1 MIYCGFVDGCGAI
14 ALNGRQRYKCK
25 GCSHYFSVKKPIRHK
40 SNETKQMAIKMYLE
54 GLGFRTIGRLLNI
67 SHQTVYKWVKQ
78 LGEEHQIRFDDK
90 QEIDLV
96 ELDEIHSYTKH
107 KKNYCWAW
115 IAISRHTKRI
125 LGFVCGKQDT
135 NTFMK
140 LYNPTKPIQHQ
151 TVLF

>member
-1 MIYCGFVDGCGAI
+1 
-14 ALNGRQRYKCK
+14 
-25 GCSHYFSVKKPIRHK
+25 
-40 SNETKQMAIKMYLE
+40 MAIKMYLE

>member
-1 MIYCGFVDGCGAI
+1 
-14 ALNGRQRYKCK
+14 
-25 GCSHYFSVKKPIRHK
+25 
-40 SNETKQMAIKMYLE
+40 MAIKMYLE

-107 KKNYCWAW
+107 KK
-115 IAISRHTKRI
+115 TTVG
-125 LGFVCGKQDT
+125 LGLPSADT
-135 NTFMK
+135 QNAS
-140 LYNPTKPIQHQ
+140 
-151 TVLF
+151 

>member
-1 MIYCGFVDGCGAI
+1 MNEVFTHCPKCQHTNFVKAGFN
-14 ALNGRQRYKCK
+14 NGRQRYKCK
-25 GCSHYFSVKKPIRHK
+25 GCSHYFSVKKPIHHK

-54 GLGFRTIGRLLNI
+54 GLGFRAIGRLLNI

-107 KKNYCWAW
+107 KKLL
-115 IAISRHTKRI
+115 
-125 LGFVCGKQDT
+125 LGPACHQ
-135 NTFMK
+135 
-140 LYNPTKPIQHQ
+140 PTHKTH
-151 TVLF
+151 LRLCLW

>member
-1 MIYCGFVDGCGAI
+1 M

-54 GLGFRTIGRLLNI
+54 GLGFRAIGRLLNI

-107 KKNYCWAW
+107 KKTTAGPRLPS
-115 IAISRHTKRI
+115 A
-125 LGFVCGKQDT
+125 D
-135 NTFMK
+135 
-140 LYNPTKPIQHQ
+140 IQNAS
-151 TVLF
+151 